1 VEILE
6 AKLGDVVSGDLCCL
20 VNKLCEAATSSY
32 YAVKSCPPTNDRFWR
47 KAAVHG
53 HIRSRAA
60 EPTCRTGGLRSRDVE
75 ASSAPSSDRVHAAYL
90 ASVRTGG

>member
-1 VEILE
+1 MEILE

-47 KAAVHG
+47 ILLQKSK
-53 HIRSRAA
+53 I
-60 EPTCRTGGLRSRDVE
+60 EQP
-75 ASSAPSSDRVHAAYL
+75 
-90 ASVRTGG
+90 